1 MGHYM
6 CKYSNRNWGF
16 NQAVVVRLTKTLF
29 TSVMFYAG
37 LVWMKES
44 NMKEIKSLWYKLVKS
59 GVGAVFNI
67 KLVLGEVILGLP
79 PLAVQQKVNSVKHY
93 LKICIIPSDT
103 DRLRQF
109 VEDTNNLQVPEL
121 KSAMKHYLKICIIPS
136 DTDRLRQFVED
147 TNNLQVPE
155 LKSAMKEVFSF
166 LKWKKD
172 CLPECSTDL
181 ELKIIS
187 GKEFDNF
194 TRLSIKACGYSKN
207 LIKKYTEHLWQGY
220 INNVYQ
226 IEGESRIPTVSCQSL
241 HLPRYATRDQE
252 VLAMSLF
259 YKNNLMESFLYSIKR
274 SESPLCPCGDEAQ
287 TAVHAI
293 LYCKLVPEE
302 LREEITEILG
312 GKGSFYEDIVTFIDA
327 SRDVDFIFFNI
338 FQANQRLFRT
348 KIVLVKLG
356 KPPLVDG
363 VAADALTT

>member
-1 MGHYM
+1 MNTH
-6 CKYSNRNWGF
+6 
-16 NQAVVVRLTKTLF
+16 
-29 TSVMFYAG
+29 
-37 LVWMKES
+37 LV
-44 NMKEIKSLWYKLVKS
+44 NL
-59 GVGAVFNI
+59 
-67 KLVLGEVILGLP
+67 
-79 PLAVQQKVNSVKHY
+79 VKHY

-121 KSAMKHYLKICIIPS
+121 KSAI
-136 DTDRLRQFVED
+136 
-147 TNNLQVPE
+147 
-155 LKSAMKEVFSF
+155 KEVFSF

-172 CLPECSTDL
+172 CLPECFTDL

-187 GKEFDNF
+187 GKEFDNY

-207 LIKKYTEHLWQGY
+207 LIKKYTEHLWQCY

-327 SRDVDFIFFNI
+327 SRDADFIGCCINI
-338 FQANQRLFRT
+338 FQASQRLFRT

-356 KPPLVDG
+356 KPPLVDS
-363 VAADALTT
+363 VAARVARDPKVRSRIL